1 MQPSQGEGGGR
12 ERAVEQ
18 GAAKVDAN
26 GSCKG
31 VRRRRNG
38 SGKEVLHAVHGYGEH
53 KATRRALGERLRRGE
68 ASAEWSSGARLSST
82 WRRGG
87 ERRRRGRPRGRE
99 VLRPVRHVQKLQA
112 SSKMRENRLN
122 LYFVASQSS
131 KPFSNGTIG
140 SNKYCR
146 SI

>member
-1 MQPSQGEGGGR
+1 M
-12 ERAVEQ
+12 EQ

-68 ASAEWSSGARLSST
+68 GSAEWSSGARLSST
-82 WRRGG
+82 WGQGG
-87 ERRRRGRPRGRE
+87 ERAQARE
-99 VLRPVRHVQKLQA
+99 ATRQGSAAA
-112 SSKMRENRLN
+112 SRTCSK
-122 LYFVASQSS
+122 AS
-131 KPFSNGTIG
+131 G
-140 SNKYCR
+140 
-146 SI
+146 